1 MAITSTR
8 KVRKIGSS
16 NVVTVPKEILDQ
28 LNVREGEK
36 LGFNV
41 DNGKVSIEAVNTQA
55 ESKEADI
62 LSMAE
67 EVSNQYDKAFKD
79 LVHR

>member
-55 ESKEADI
+55 ESKETDI

-67 EVSNQYDKAFKD
+67 QVSNQYDKAFKD

>member
-36 LGFNV
+36 LVFNV

-55 ESKEADI
+55 ESKEVDI

-67 EVSNQYDKAFKD
+67 QVSNQYDKAFKD

>member
-41 DNGKVSIEAVNTQA
+41 DNGKVSIEAVNTQK

>member
-41 DNGKVSIEAVNTQA
+41 DNGKVSIEAVNTQK
-55 ESKEADI
+55 ESIEADI